1 MKTKPDLGIENPY
14 ALDDDQFQAAI
25 DLLKQQREI
34 IGEYWS
40 DYTKEQAAFTS
51 GDSVLGTTW
60 QVIANLL
67 VGEKVPVE
75 TVLPKE
81 GSTGWSDTWMIA
93 KNAKHPNCMY
103 MWMNHI
109 ISPKAN
115 AAVAEWFGEA
125 PSNAKS
131 CDDDRCQGPLRHV
144 PRRGRGLLQ
153 AGLVLDDSD
162 EGVPRR
168 AYGPICKDYSAVGPG
183 LDRGEGVAP

>member
-67 VGEKVPVE
+67 DGEKVPVE
-75 TVLPKE
+75 TVLPE
-81 GSTGWSDTWMIA
+81 GRR
-93 KNAKHPNCMY
+93 
-103 MWMNHI
+103 
-109 ISPKAN
+109 
-115 AAVAEWFGEA
+115 
-125 PSNAKS
+125 
-131 CDDDRCQGPLRHV
+131 DRAGPT
-144 PRRGRGLLQ
+144 RG
-153 AGLVLDDSD
+153 
-162 EGVPRR
+162 
-168 AYGPICKDYSAVGPG
+168 
-183 LDRGEGVAP
+183 